1 MSLKF
6 FHLLFILLSIV
17 LAFGFGIWSM
27 MQYFGGT
34 DGALYLVLGLGS
46 LAAGVA
52 LVFYFKYVFK
62 KLKEVS

>member
-6 FHLLFILLSIV
+6 FHILFIILSIV

-27 MQYFGGT
+27 MQYFDGAG
-34 DGALYLVLGLGS
+34 GALYLVLGLGS

-62 KLKEVS
+62 KLKGVS